1 MPAGWGWTVPLTSFF
16 KSPSFQDPVLGQL
29 MRTRGQWRGVIAL
42 GGAAPTPLALF
53 GPPREPDAAA
63 IAAARQIQ
71 GSMERWRPA
80 IEQALHEHLAPYREA
95 ISDEPASEQRTALM
109 SIERPDQVWA
119 HASLQ
124 SAAIIRMSGGVT
136 TELAYAAA
144 WDDDHMLGA
153 RFQSGNL
160 VELCGSIVPA

>member
-1 MPAGWGWTVPLTSFF
+1 VPLTSFF
-16 KSPSFQDPVLGQL
+16 KAPSFQDPALGQL
-29 MRTRGQWRGVIAL
+29 VRTRGQWRAAIAL
-42 GGAAPTPLALF
+42 GGTTPTPLALF
-53 GPPREPDAAA
+53 GTAHEPDAAG

-71 GSMERWRPA
+71 GAMDGWRPA
-80 IEQALHEHLAPYREA
+80 IEQALHEHLAPYRAA

-119 HASLQ
+119 HVSLK

-136 TELAYAAA
+136 TELAYAVA
-144 WDDDHMLGA
+144 WDEDHTLGA
-153 RFQSGNL
+153 RFQSGSL

>member
-1 MPAGWGWTVPLTSFF
+1 MPLTSFF

-29 MRTRGQWRGVIAL
+29 MRTRGQWRGAIAL
-42 GGAAPTPLALF
+42 GGAAPTLLALF

-71 GSMERWRPA
+71 GSMDGWRPA
-80 IEQALHEHLAPYREA
+80 IEQALHEHLSPYREA

-124 SAAIIRMSGGVT
+124 SAAIIKMSGGVT
-136 TELAYAAA
+136 TELAYAVA
-144 WDDDHMLGA
+144 WDDDHVLGA
-153 RFQSGNL
+153 RFQSGSL